1 MRVVGVTRV
10 RRVLDVFFFGFIP
23 MLPFVPVLVQLA
35 VRRRYLAD
43 GWFFDGH
50 WLWAGWQH
58 VAHGQNPYVDFL
70 YPAPAA
76 VLPAP
81 IGWLGY
87 RPAMIVWTTLLFA
100 MIVASLR
107 LLGVRDWRCCGIA
120 LLTMPAL
127 SSIHL
132 GTPTP
137 VLMLSAAL
145 AWRYRDR
152 PWLVSAGL
160 ALGIGF
166 KIMLW
171 PLLVWLAVTR
181 FWTSVRSGLATVA
194 LVVGCWAIIGF
205 AGASTYTSNLRGTED
220 IDQFR
225 GYSIVALAHRA
236 GLGLTSSHVVLALV
250 ALVLVGLI
258 VVAGRR
264 KTATADRDAFILAI
278 ATTLLASP
286 VIWGHYFLLVLVA
299 FALTN
304 RSFGIE
310 WLLPLAFWVIPQEEN
325 FGSAVPIV
333 LGLGLFIALLVWS
346 ARREQ
351 LVDWEMRRRRPVGLA
366 RAPVQP

>member
-1 MRVVGVTRV
+1 MRVVGETRV
-10 RRVLDVFFFGFIP
+10 RRVLDGFFFGFIP
-23 MLPFVPVLVQLA
+23 MLPFIPVFIQLA
-35 VRRRYLAD
+35 VRRRYLGD

-50 WLWAGWQH
+50 WLWRGWQH
-58 VAHGQNPYVDFL
+58 VVHGQNPYVDFL

-87 RPAMIVWTTLLFA
+87 RPAMIVWTILLFA
-100 MIVASLR
+100 AIVVSLR
-107 LLGVRDWRCCGIA
+107 LLGVLDWRCYGIA
-120 LLTMPAL
+120 LLSMPAL

-145 AWRYRDR
+145 AWRYRNR

-181 FWTSVRSGLATVA
+181 FWTSVRAGLTTVA
-194 LVVGCWAIIGF
+194 LVAGCWAVIGF
-205 AGASTYTSNLRGTED
+205 AGMSSYGGNLRGTEE
-220 IDQFR
+220 IDQYK

-236 GLGLTSSHVVLALV
+236 GLGLRSAHIVLALV
-250 ALVLVGLI
+250 ALALVALI

-264 KTATADRDAFILAI
+264 KVATADRDAFIVAI
-278 ATTLLASP
+278 GTTLLAAP
-286 VIWGHYFLLVLVA
+286 VIWGHYFLLVFVA

-310 WLLPLAFWVIPQEEN
+310 WLLPLAFWVVPQEEN

-346 ARREQ
+346 ARRDQ
-351 LVDWEMRRRRPVGLA
+351 LMDWERRRRRPVGLT